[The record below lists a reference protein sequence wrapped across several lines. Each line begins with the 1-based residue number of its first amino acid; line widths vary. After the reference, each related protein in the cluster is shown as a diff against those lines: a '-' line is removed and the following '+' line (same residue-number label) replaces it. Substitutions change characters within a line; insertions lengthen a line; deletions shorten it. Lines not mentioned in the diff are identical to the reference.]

1 MIKKEYIQPE
11 VKEIKVNIPAVLAAN
26 SPGESVSSEEV
37 NDENEIASLEADFD
51 FEE

>member
-11 VKEIKVNIPAVLAAN
+11 VKEIKLILPTILAGSNEDVAN
-26 SPGESVSSEEV
+26 GQEDDP
-37 NDENEIASLEADFD
+37 NDIASLDAD

>member
-26 SPGESVSSEEV
+26 SPGENINNTQEVDEE
-37 NDENEIASLEADFD
+37 EEIASLTVEF
-51 FEE
+51 

>member
-37 NDENEIASLEADFD
+37 NNEEEIASLDAE
-51 FEE
+51 FE

>member
-11 VKEIKVNIPAVLAAN
+11 VKEIKLILPTILAG
-26 SPGESVSSEEV
+26 SEQVDPTEVIEEES
-37 NDENEIASLEADFD
+37 DIASLDAD

>member
-11 VKEIKVNIPAVLAAN
+11 VKEIKVNLPAVLAA
-26 SPGESVSSEEV
+26 ESLERSEETV
-37 NDENEIASLEADFD
+37 SKNDIQSLDADFD

>member
-1 MIKKEYIQPE
+1 MIKKEYIQPT

-26 SPGESVSSEEV
+26 SPGEDVSSEEV
-37 NDENEIASLEADFD
+37 DNEEEIASLDADFG